1 MQHALVLFDI
11 DGTFLTTGGAGLR
24 AMRVVAERMFG
35 ESFSWEGVV
44 PSGHLDPLIFAEA
57 AALNGLDHDPNM
69 HTAFRDGYLAQ
80 LEHELHASRDAIDVK
95 PGIHAALEM
104 LRTREDVVLGLLTG
118 NYTKAVPIKL
128 AAIGIDPAWFTITSF
143 GDEAATRADMV
154 ALALKKY
161 ETQFDRAIEPK
172 RVIII
177 GDTPRDVQCAHAH
190 DCLCLAVA
198 TGSYSE
204 QQLQNAG
211 ADVVVS
217 DLADSA
223 PLLAMLDR

>member
-1 MQHALVLFDI
+1 MW
-11 DGTFLTTGGAGLR
+11 T
-24 AMRVVAERMFG
+24 
-35 ESFSWEGVV
+35 
-44 PSGHLDPLIFAEA
+44 
-57 AALNGLDHDPNM
+57 
-69 HTAFRDGYLAQ
+69 
-80 LEHELHASRDAIDVK
+80 
-95 PGIHAALEM
+95 
-104 LRTREDVVLGLLTG
+104 
-118 NYTKAVPIKL
+118 
-128 AAIGIDPAWFTITSF
+128 PAWFTITSF

-154 ALALKKY
+154 ALALQKY
-161 ETQFDRAIEPK
+161 EVRFKKQIAPD

-204 QQLQNAG
+204 QQLQDAG

-223 PLLAMLDR
+223 PLLAMLDQ